1 MKKNIVVLVSEIAN
15 DYSYAVLDGINSFFK
30 DKDVNLITITTK
42 WIQNLLTK
50 QYWIGMKLAGTEQID
65 GVIVL
70 SSVYLS
76 FISKEELT
84 GFLSNLKTK
93 NLVSISTHL
102 DIKKS
107 CSTYVSCDSAYDEII
122 KHLKNKHGC
131 KRFAFSSAFETGSEE
146 AKDRYNSFLKA
157 MENNG
162 LEFDKN
168 LIFEG
173 DFVYDKAYYA
183 IKNRYSKKEDINFD
197 ALIASNDM
205 MAFASIAALE
215 SIGVK
220 VPDDVKVVGF
230 DDIIQSQVADLSL
243 STISQQMELQGSTAA
258 EIVWKRAKGQK
269 VEERTPIS
277 IKPIFRQSCGCEN
290 KESEFLDKIR
300 KRTFVN
306 HNVSVSLHVEK
317 NLIQQ
322 NIYFLLEAIQNEVT
336 MDKLFE
342 TFDEI
347 MPRQYVP
354 SIAVCMYDNPIVV
367 QDNVQMELPQKA
379 TVKLYVDKLQN
390 IKMPNLK
397 DVFNPQK
404 MLLPSK
410 YFGTEPG
417 SFIWQPI
424 FFSNKQYGYF
434 VAKCITNE
442 YLLSMI
448 YLKTFSNVIAQSYI
462 YTKQLEENE
471 KLSSENKILQM
482 DNTELNEISMID
494 SLTGSFNRRGF
505 EEMGKEAIKLSIK
518 MGAGG
523 LIFFADMNDLKKI
536 NDNYGHEMGDT
547 AIKLEAQI
555 FKTVFRQN
563 DVIGRLGGDEF
574 AGVIPGLPLEHLKK
588 TKEALKQACKSVS
601 KENNLPFE
609 ISISFGAVEYSPD
622 NCNLQQLLKLADKEQ
637 YKEKHKYHATHH

>member
-1 MKKNIVVLVSEIAN
+1 
-15 DYSYAVLDGINSFFK
+15 
-30 DKDVNLITITTK
+30 
-42 WIQNLLTK
+42 
-50 QYWIGMKLAGTEQID
+50 
-65 GVIVL
+65 
-70 SSVYLS
+70 
-76 FISKEELT
+76 
-84 GFLSNLKTK
+84 
-93 NLVSISTHL
+93 
-102 DIKKS
+102 
-107 CSTYVSCDSAYDEII
+107 
-122 KHLKNKHGC
+122 
-131 KRFAFSSAFETGSEE
+131 
-146 AKDRYNSFLKA
+146 
-157 MENNG
+157 
-162 LEFDKN
+162 
-168 LIFEG
+168 
-173 DFVYDKAYYA
+173 
-183 IKNRYSKKEDINFD
+183 
-197 ALIASNDM
+197 
-205 MAFASIAALE
+205 
-215 SIGVK
+215 
-220 VPDDVKVVGF
+220 
-230 DDIIQSQVADLSL
+230 
-243 STISQQMELQGSTAA
+243 
-258 EIVWKRAKGQK
+258 
-269 VEERTPIS
+269 
-277 IKPIFRQSCGCEN
+277 
-290 KESEFLDKIR
+290 
-300 KRTFVN
+300 
-306 HNVSVSLHVEK
+306 
-317 NLIQQ
+317 
-322 NIYFLLEAIQNEVT
+322 
-336 MDKLFE
+336 
-342 TFDEI
+342 
-347 MPRQYVP
+347 
-354 SIAVCMYDNPIVV
+354 
-367 QDNVQMELPQKA
+367 
-379 TVKLYVDKLQN
+379 
-390 IKMPNLK
+390 MPNLK

-574 AGVIPGLPLEHLKK
+574 AGVIPGLPFEHLKK

-609 ISISFGAVEYSPD
+609 ISISFGAVEYGPD
-622 NCNLQQLLKLADKEQ
+622 NCNLQQLLKAADKEQ